1 VLTSPR
7 RQVLQAIV
15 LALVIELPLAGICG
29 WLSYQTERL
38 AERRISVVP
47 PRLDHHTG
55 ATPQ

>member
-1 VLTSPR
+1 
-7 RQVLQAIV
+7 VLQAIV